1 MIWLALLFV
10 LIAGTLNKVIN
21 ALLTDNGFIL
31 PMPKTTDGQKIWLP
45 GILGNVILGGVG
57 AVVSWGLYGPVSA
70 VTIFGSGSS
79 SAPSIALT
87 LSALVG
93 AVLVGAAGARWWS
106 SEVDKKLLQTATG
119 KAAAAKASP
128 DVVAKIM
135 AASPQKAF
143 DIASSL

>member
-1 MIWLALLFV
+1 
-10 LIAGTLNKVIN
+10 
-21 ALLTDNGFIL
+21 
-31 PMPKTTDGQKIWLP
+31 
-45 GILGNVILGGVG
+45 LGNLILGGVG

-70 VTIFGSGSS
+70 FTIFGSGSS
-79 SAPSIALT
+79 SPSIALT

-128 DVVAKIM
+128 DMVAKIM

-143 DIASSL
+143 DIASTL